1 MPLDPKTVKVF
12 EAIVK
17 ALVTLATSGTRADA
31 LYYAVAA
38 RDALARDGFA
48 EATAPIADDAGGA
61 V

>member
-38 RDALARDGFA
+38 RDALA